1 MLSQTDFFKETF
13 KKYYS
18 SFANSNVYENMINQ
32 IAYERVIF
40 ADEFNDNHTR
50 YGKGASGATLMQTR
64 QYDSYNDAAD
74 YLVKWLGER
83 KAYLDQS
90 WAE

>member
-1 MLSQTDFFKETF
+1 MI

-18 SFANSNVYENMINQ
+18 VFDKSGIYERIINN
-32 IAYERVIF
+32 IAYERVAFIN
-40 ADEFNDNHTR
+40 EFNDNLTR

-83 KAYLDQS
+83 KAYLDQN

>member
-1 MLSQTDFFKETF
+1 MLSQTDFFKEMF

-18 SFANSNVYENMINQ
+18 SFANSNVYENIINQ

-64 QYDSYNDAAD
+64 QYDSHKDAVD
-74 YLVKWLGER
+74 YLLKWFKER
-83 KAYLDQS
+83 KEYLDS
-90 WAE
+90 KYL